1 MSNNTSNNSSNDT
14 SNVFLHDLLSL
25 NANDLSDTRISFI
38 NYLLNAMNNTNINE
52 NLAMLPLAGIY
63 NNAQRSNIANLN
75 ELLNRT
81 LQEKYIYKK
90 VLSDQGKQQLKE
102 IIYDSKKFDTKEC
115 AITQDTFVEGQTII
129 QLPCSHIFDP
139 ESIKTWLK
147 EESSKCPICRYEL
160 KSKEIKTDIKLEE
173 DNNTNITNTHRTN
186 THRTNTH
193 RTTRLPRINEEEE
206 DEYNDNDNNYNTMFS
221 NMNILY
227 NNYNNR
233 PQVRAQGR
241 RRRRLISQEQFLN
254 RIIDMQNSYTEDRL
268 VQNAIIARLQ
278 DLQNTTGNSTQNT
291 AENTAENAEENTI
304 SEINFDAMHDDYFDE
319 LEDLYD

>member
-173 DNNTNITNTHRTN
+173 DNNANRTNTNITNTLRTS
-186 THRTNTH
+186 
-193 RTTRLPRINEEEE
+193 RLPRINEEE
-206 DEYNDNDNNYNTMFS
+206 DENNDNNYNTMFS

-268 VQNAIIARLQ
+268 VQNAIIASLQ

>member
-1 MSNNTSNNSSNDT
+1 MSINTSNNSSIDT

-25 NANDLSDTRISFI
+25 NANDLSDTRISYI

-160 KSKEIKTDIKLEE
+160 KSKEIKTDMKLEE
-173 DNNTNITNTHRTN
+173 DNNTNRTN
-186 THRTNTH
+186 THRTNTL
-193 RTTRLPRINEEEE
+193 RTSRLPRINEEEE
-206 DEYNDNDNNYNTMFS
+206 DANNDNDNDNNYNTMFS

-268 VQNAIIARLQ
+268 VQNAIIASLQ
-278 DLQNTTGNSTQNT
+278 DLHNTTENSTQNT

>member
-1 MSNNTSNNSSNDT
+1 MSNNASNDTSNDT

-63 NNAQRSNIANLN
+63 NNAQRSNIANIN

-102 IIYDSKKFDTKEC
+102 LIYDSKKFDTKEC
-115 AITQDTFVEGQTII
+115 AITQDTFDEGQTII

-160 KSKEIKTDIKLEE
+160 KSKEIKTDMKLEE
-173 DNNTNITNTHRTN
+173 DNNANRTN
-186 THRTNTH
+186 TLRTS
-193 RTTRLPRINEEEE
+193 RLPRINEEEE
-206 DEYNDNDNNYNTMFS
+206 DEYNDNDNDNNYNTMFS

-241 RRRRLISQEQFLN
+241 RRRRRRLISQEQFLN

-268 VQNAIIARLQ
+268 VQNAIIASLQ

>member
-1 MSNNTSNNSSNDT
+1 MSNNISNNTSN
-14 SNVFLHDLLSL
+14 VPFLHNLLSL
-25 NANDLSDTRISFI
+25 NTNDLSDTRTSFI
-38 NYLLNAMNNTNINE
+38 NYLNMAMNSANINE

-102 IIYDSKKFDTKEC
+102 IMYDSNKFDTKEC
-115 AITQDTFVEGQTII
+115 AITQDKFVEGQTII
-129 QLPCSHIFDP
+129 QLPCLHIFDP

-160 KSKEIKTDIKLEE
+160 KSKEIKTDTKLEE
-173 DNNTNITNTHRTN
+173 NNNTN
-186 THRTNTH
+186 

-206 DEYNDNDNNYNTMFS
+206 EEDEYNDNNYNTMFS

-241 RRRRLISQEQFLN
+241 RRRLISQEQFLN
-254 RIIDMQNSYTEDRL
+254 RIIDIQNNYTEDRL
-268 VQNAIIARLQ
+268 VQNAIMASLQ
-278 DLQNTTGNSTQNT
+278 DLHNTTENSTQDT
-291 AENTAENAEENTI
+291 AENTAENAENAGQAEENNI